1 MPLTNAQI
9 DANRT
14 NAQHSTGPRS
24 PEGKAAS
31 SRNASKHNLTG
42 GEAFLPGEDPAAYQA
57 HLEAV
62 REEYGPASPSGE
74 FVVRQSA
81 DSMWRLQRLQRMEDE
96 LMASSPNPFME
107 EDATLLIR
115 LERLQRYRAM
125 IERTYHRF
133 AQEWRKIV
141 AEDVA
146 RVDAE
151 SEAALLQK
159 QVEYDR
165 RYRAFVEDYNRRAM
179 HSMERATPSAHPQ
192 G

>member
-1 MPLTNAQI
+1 
-9 DANRT
+9 
-14 NAQHSTGPRS
+14 
-24 PEGKAAS
+24 
-31 SRNASKHNLTG
+31 
-42 GEAFLPGEDPAAYQA
+42 
-57 HLEAV
+57 
-62 REEYGPASPSGE
+62 
-74 FVVRQSA
+74 
-81 DSMWRLQRLQRMEDE
+81 
-96 LMASSPNPFME
+96 
-107 EDATLLIR
+107 
-115 LERLQRYRAM
+115 M

-151 SEAALLQK
+151 SDAALLQK

-179 HSMERATPSAHPQ
+179 HSMERATPSSHQQ

>member
-1 MPLTNAQI
+1 MSLTNAQI
-9 DANRT
+9 DSNRA

-31 SRNASKHNLTG
+31 SQNASKHNLSG
-42 GEAFLPGEDPAAYQA
+42 GDAFLPGEDPAAYQA
-57 HLEAV
+57 HLEAI
-62 REEYGPASPSGE
+62 REEYGPGSPSGE
-74 FVVRQSA
+74 FVVRQIA
-81 DSMWRLQRLQRMEDE
+81 DAMWRLQRLQRMEDE

-107 EDATLLIR
+107 EDSTLLIR

-141 AEDVA
+141 ADDIA
-146 RVDAE
+146 RVDEE

-159 QVEYDR
+159 QVTGR
-165 RYRAFVEDYNRRAM
+165 
-179 HSMERATPSAHPQ
+179 S
-192 G
+192 